1 MDRSTPS
8 TTRSQRPPRATPVL
22 IVDDD
27 GPTRDIL
34 RVVLEEEGY
43 PVADADT
50 IANAL
55 AYLHAATT
63 GHVVLLD
70 WVMGNGDSG
79 ALLRRV
85 EHDAALRRH
94 CYVLLTAVVLDFFL
108 EEEQQHL
115 IDAHCIEVVEKPFDL
130 TALLDTLSR
139 AAVHLPA

>member
-1 MDRSTPS
+1 MDLSTPS
-8 TTRSQRPPRATPVL
+8 SDLLKRSPAAAPIL

-27 GPTRDIL
+27 RPTRDIL

-43 PVADADT
+43 LVADADT

-55 AYLHAATT
+55 VYLHAAMT

-94 CYVLLTAVVLDFFL
+94 CYVLLTAVVPDLFLD
-108 EEEQQHL
+108 EAEQHL
-115 IDAHCIEVVEKPFDL
+115 IDAHCVEVVEKPFDL

-139 AAVHLPA
+139 AAVQLPA